1 MRRKLPAA
9 LLLLCLLSLTPASAS
24 GAIGLA
30 NHRLVAEPGQSAPG
44 DGDSHEQ
51 AAPKGACPKGVDERA
66 PAAEQLATMRCLV
79 DRARRHAGLGSLD
92 NSQELSRSAKDKAAD
107 ILRCKSFSHYACGRE
122 FTFWMKRVGYL
133 STSCWRVAENIAW
146 ATGSTSSP
154 EAIFRT
160 WMHSSEHRANILGH
174 FSQVGIGLR
183 VGNLNGRS
191 RSHVWT
197 GHFGTHC

>member
-9 LLLLCLLSLTPASAS
+9 LLLLCLLGLTPAPAS

-30 NHRLVAEPGQSAPG
+30 NHRLVAEPGQFAPG
-44 DGDSHEQ
+44 EGDPQGPATPS
-51 AAPKGACPKGVDERA
+51 GACPNDVDQNA
-66 PAAEQLATMRCLV
+66 SAAKQLAAMRCLV
-79 DRARRHAGLGSLD
+79 DRARRHAGLGALG
-92 NSQELSRSAKDKAAD
+92 NSRELSRSAKDKAAD

-133 STSCWRVAENIAW
+133 STSCWRVGENIAW
-146 ATGSTSSP
+146 ATGLRSTP
-154 EAIFRT
+154 QAIFRT
-160 WMHSSEHRANILGH
+160 WMHSPEHRANILGH

-183 VGNLNGRS
+183 IGNLHGRPG
-191 RSHVWT
+191 SHVWT

>member
-9 LLLLCLLSLTPASAS
+9 LLCLLCLAPAPAS

-30 NHRLVAEPGQSAPG
+30 NHRLVSEPGQSASG
-44 DGDSHEQ
+44 DAGSHGP
-51 AAPKGACPKGVDERA
+51 AAPEGACRNDVDEHA
-66 PAAEQLATMRCLV
+66 PVAEQLATMRCLV
-79 DRARRHAGLGSLD
+79 DRARRHAGLGTLT
-92 NSQELSRSAKDKAAD
+92 NSHELSRSAKDKAAD

-133 STSCWRVAENIAW
+133 SSSCWRVAENIAW
-146 ATGSTSSP
+146 ATGPRSSP
-154 EAIFRT
+154 RAIFNT
-160 WMHSSEHRANILGH
+160 WMHSAEHRANILGH
-174 FSQVGIGLR
+174 FSQVGVGLR
-183 VGNLNGRS
+183 VGNLNGRP

>member
-9 LLLLCLLSLTPASAS
+9 LLLLCLLSLTPAHAS

-30 NHRLVAEPGQSAPG
+30 NHRLVTEPGQSAQG
-44 DGDSHEQ
+44 DGSSPGP
-51 AAPKGACPKGVDERA
+51 AAPTGACPNDVDEHA
-66 PAAEQLATMRCLV
+66 PAAAQLATMRCLV
-79 DRARRHAGLGSLD
+79 DRARRHAGLGALG
-92 NSQELSRSAKDKAAD
+92 NSRELSRSAKDKAAD

-154 EAIFRT
+154 QAIFRT
-160 WMHSSEHRANILGH
+160 WMHSPEHRANILGH

-191 RSHVWT
+191 GSHVWT

>member
-30 NHRLVAEPGQSAPG
+30 NHRIVP
-44 DGDSHEQ
+44 
-51 AAPKGACPKGVDERA
+51 ERA
-66 PAAEQLATMRCLV
+66 PATSGNGGADETATAKGSCSTDVSEDAPADAQLAAMRCLV
-79 DRARRHAGLGSLD
+79 DQARRRASLGSLG
-92 NSQELSRSAKDKAAD
+92 NSKELSRSAKDKAAD

-133 STSCWRVAENIAW
+133 SANCWRVAENIAW
-146 ATGSTSSP
+146 ATGPTSSP
-154 EAIFRT
+154 RAIFKT
-160 WMHSSEHRANILGH
+160 WMHSPEHRANILGH
-174 FSQVGIGLR
+174 FSQVGVGLR
-183 VGNLNGRS
+183 VGNLNGRPK
-191 RSHVWT
+191 SHVWI